1 MTQDPHASQ
10 TEQGAAVARQRCA
23 QRRNRLALKLTAFHI
38 ALVFLYDL
46 AAVHAP
52 ALLSLPAWPGAAVTT
67 GLLGALAMV
76 CLVIGAACYYSW
88 RVNRDNAALRRLLKA
103 SPPDA

>member
-1 MTQDPHASQ
+1 MPASP
-10 TEQGAAVARQRCA
+10 EQGAAEARQRYA
-23 QRRNRLALKLTAFHI
+23 QRRNRLALKLAAFHI

-46 AAVHAP
+46 AAVHSP

-88 RVNRDNAALRRLLKA
+88 RVNRDNAALRRLLDDYA
-103 SPPDA
+103 

>member
-1 MTQDPHASQ
+1 MSQDPARP
-10 TEQGAAVARQRCA
+10 EQGAAAARQRCA

-52 ALLSLPAWPGAAVTT
+52 ALLTRPAWPGGAVTT

-88 RVNRDNAALRRLLKA
+88 RVNRDNAALRRLLKTMPA
-103 SPPDA
+103 DA

>member
-1 MTQDPHASQ
+1 MPARP
-10 TEQGAAVARQRCA
+10 EPGAAAARRRCA
-23 QRRNRLALKLTAFHI
+23 QRRNRLALKLAAFHI

-103 SPPDA
+103 GPPADA

>member
-1 MTQDPHASQ
+1 MPAQP
-10 TEQGAAVARQRCA
+10 EPGAAAARRRCA
-23 QRRNRLALKLTAFHI
+23 QRRNRLALRLAAFHI

-76 CLVIGAACYYSW
+76 CLVIGAAWYYSW
-88 RVNRDNAALRRLLKA
+88 RVNRDNAALRRLLKTKPA
-103 SPPDA
+103 DA

>member
-1 MTQDPHASQ
+1 MPAQ
-10 TEQGAAVARQRCA
+10 TEPGAAATRRRCA
-23 QRRNRLALKLTAFHI
+23 QRRNRLALRLAAFHI

-103 SPPDA
+103 KAKPADA

>member
-1 MTQDPHASQ
+1 MSQDPARP
-10 TEQGAAVARQRCA
+10 EQGAAAARQRCA
-23 QRRNRLALKLTAFHI
+23 QRRNRLALKLTVFHI

-46 AAVHAP
+46 AAIHAP
-52 ALLSLPAWPGAAVTT
+52 VLLTRPAWPGAAVTT

-88 RVNRDNAALRRLLKA
+88 RVNRDNAALRRLLKTMPA
-103 SPPDA
+103 DA

>member
-1 MTQDPHASQ
+1 MSQDPARP
-10 TEQGAAVARQRCA
+10 EQGAAATRQRCA
-23 QRRNRLALKLTAFHI
+23 RRRNRLALKLTAFHI

-52 ALLSLPAWPGAAVTT
+52 ALLTRPAWPGAAVTT

-88 RVNRDNAALRRLLKA
+88 RVNRDNAALRRLLKTMPA
-103 SPPDA
+103 DV

>member
-1 MTQDPHASQ
+1 MPASP
-10 TEQGAAVARQRCA
+10 EQGAAEARQRCA
-23 QRRNRLALKLTAFHI
+23 QRRNRLALKLAAFHI

-52 ALLSLPAWPGAAVTT
+52 ALLSLPAWPGTAVTT

-88 RVNRDNAALRRLLKA
+88 RVNRDNAALRRLLDDYA
-103 SPPDA
+103 

>member
-1 MTQDPHASQ
+1 MSQDPARP
-10 TEQGAAVARQRCA
+10 EQGAAAARQRCA
-23 QRRNRLALKLTAFHI
+23 RRRNRLALKLTVFHI

-52 ALLSLPAWPGAAVTT
+52 ALLTRPAWPGAAVTT

-88 RVNRDNAALRRLLKA
+88 RVNRDNAALRRLLKTMPA
-103 SPPDA
+103 DV

>member
-1 MTQDPHASQ
+1 MSQDPARP
-10 TEQGAAVARQRCA
+10 EQGAAAARQRCA
-23 QRRNRLALKLTAFHI
+23 RRRNRLALKLTAFHI

-52 ALLSLPAWPGAAVTT
+52 ALLTRPAWPGAAVTT

-88 RVNRDNAALRRLLKA
+88 RVNRDNAALRRLLKTMPA
-103 SPPDA
+103 DA

>member
-1 MTQDPHASQ
+1 MSQDPARP
-10 TEQGAAVARQRCA
+10 EQGAAAARQRCA
-23 QRRNRLALKLTAFHI
+23 RRRNRLALKLTAFHI

-52 ALLSLPAWPGAAVTT
+52 ALLTRPAWPGAAVTT

-76 CLVIGAACYYSW
+76 CVVIGAACYYSW
-88 RVNRDNAALRRLLKA
+88 RVNRDNAALRRLLKTMPA
-103 SPPDA
+103 DA

>member
-1 MTQDPHASQ
+1 MSQDPARP
-10 TEQGAAVARQRCA
+10 EQGAAAARQRCA
-23 QRRNRLALKLTAFHI
+23 RRRNRLALKLTAFHI

-52 ALLSLPAWPGAAVTT
+52 ALLTRPAWPGAAVTT

-88 RVNRDNAALRRLLKA
+88 RVNRDNAALRRLLKTMPA
-103 SPPDA
+103 DV

>member
-1 MTQDPHASQ
+1 MPARP
-10 TEQGAAVARQRCA
+10 EQGADAARRRCA
-23 QRRNRLALKLTAFHI
+23 QRRNRLALKLTVFHI

-46 AAVHAP
+46 AAVCAP
-52 ALLSLPAWPGAAVTT
+52 ALLSLPAWPGAAITT

-103 SPPDA
+103 KPADA